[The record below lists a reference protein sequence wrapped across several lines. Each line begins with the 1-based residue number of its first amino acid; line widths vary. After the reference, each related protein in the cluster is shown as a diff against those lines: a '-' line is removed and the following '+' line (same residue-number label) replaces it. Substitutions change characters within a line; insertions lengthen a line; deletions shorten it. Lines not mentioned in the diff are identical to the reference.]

1 MKKLIALLLLLCLAL
16 PVFAACGEGEE
27 IPDNMQ
33 EAAIETAPYH
43 LYVPNTWLTT
53 TASGISGA
61 RVNSEEDAANVTVTV
76 YYPDAATTPA
86 EYFTNVC
93 LPNYTATLKDFARLT
108 DLDGDTTLGGKDAKR
123 YAFTYSLDGKVYQVM
138 QIITASGDMLYV
150 LTYTAYSTNY
160 AAYAEDAE
168 AIRANFTFR

>member
-1 MKKLIALLLLLCLAL
+1 MKKLIALLLLLCLLVPA
-16 PVFAACGEGEE
+16 FAACGEGEE
-27 IPDNMQ
+27 IPDDMQ

-61 RVNSEEDAANVTVTV
+61 RVNSEADVANVTVTA

-86 EYFTNVC
+86 EYFENVC
-93 LPNYTATLKDFARLT
+93 LPNYTATLTNFARLT

-123 YAFTYSLDGKVYQVM
+123 YAFTYTLDEKVYQVM
-138 QIITASGDMLYV
+138 QIITAQGDMLYV
-150 LTYTAYSTNY
+150 LTYTAISANY
-160 AAYAEDAE
+160 ATYVEDVE
-168 AIRANFTFR
+168 AIRVNFTFR